1 MKCHP
6 PMLSCRDQ
14 AAKRQQAVGT
24 TASTTTT
31 QQSLEQLRVWQKDGR
46 LQLWF
51 AEEWGWRAICIRG
64 GAGYLGAADQK
75 GPYLGDHIRANA
87 IGRRLQPPEKV
98 FIPRWCELSL

>member
-1 MKCHP
+1 
-6 PMLSCRDQ
+6 MLSCRDH

-31 QQSLEQLRVWQKDGR
+31 QRSLEQLRVWQKDGR

-51 AEEWGWRAICIRG
+51 AEEWGAIRVRG
-64 GAGYLGAADQK
+64 GVGYPGAADQK
-75 GPYLGDHIRANA
+75 VPYLGDHIRANA